1 MARVLLIS
9 PFDELCKGLRYVAA
23 SLHQAGHPVEI
34 LALKVHK
41 DCTIPTEPRSDEGYY
56 GELFYASQEE
66 LHLLLEEIKRFD
78 PALIGISV
86 FSHYT
91 GVVEW
96 LTQHIRR
103 QSPSIPILW
112 GGVDVTYNPDRAIQ
126 AADIICLGEGEEAIV
141 ELVEALERDK
151 DPTQIRNFWFRRN
164 GEIIKQPM
172 RPLVEDIDQLPI
184 PLYDVAYTRIIRAN
198 RLMNFDTSDPDYLL
212 PYVLS
217 TRGCPSACTYC
228 YNAPFRDMFKGQ
240 RFIRSNSVDRVIAE
254 IRTLLKAYPGLPFLK
269 FADDVFGYNWEWTE
283 KFKEQY
289 QKEIAIPFRNYL
301 HPTVSKFPLLKLLKE
316 AGMDVAVMGVQTG
329 SRRILKDVYRRPF
342 YSESVLDKLCEL
354 RELDVWAVVDLIL
367 FNPFEEEADLRETFQ
382 LVYDFPK
389 PIGFPFLGNL
399 MLFENFPIT
408 IMAKE
413 RGYPLRRLD
422 NSNTYFSNKDIQLNN
437 YYKALFGLASLET
450 FPRRLLKRIFD
461 KKLFFDDPSE
471 LLELMNAYLARE
483 TVFVH
488 ELWINKD
495 NMLRDLESELKR
507 IKGSRLHRAADKLG
521 KFRSKMLG

>member
-1 MARVLLIS
+1 MANVLLIS
-9 PFDELCKGLRYVAA
+9 PFDELCKGLRYIAA
-23 SLHQAGHPVEI
+23 SLHQAGHAVEI
-34 LALKVHK
+34 VVFKIHK
-41 DCTIPTEPRSDEGYY
+41 DCTSPSKPKQDQGYY
-56 GELFYASQEE
+56 GELFCATEEE

-96 LTQHIRR
+96 LTQHIRDTF
-103 QSPSIPILW
+103 PSIPILW

-126 AADIICLGEGEEAIV
+126 TADIICLGEGEEAVV
-141 ELVEALERDK
+141 ELVEALEKGR
-151 DPTQIRNFWFRRN
+151 DPTRIRNFWSRRN

-184 PLYDVAYTRIIRAN
+184 PLYDVVYTRIIRGN
-198 RLMNFDTSDPDYLL
+198 RIKHFDTSDPDYLL

-240 RFIRSNSVDRVIAE
+240 RFIRTNSVDRMIAE
-254 IRTLLKAYPGLPFLK
+254 VRTLLKAYPRVPFLK

-283 KFKEQY
+283 EFKEKY
-289 QKEIAIPFRNYL
+289 KKEIAIPFRNYL

-316 AGMDVAVMGVQTG
+316 AGMDVAVMGVQTA
-329 SRRILKDVYRRPF
+329 SRRILKDIYRRPF
-342 YSESVLDKLCEL
+342 YSDSVLDKLREL
-354 RELDVWAVVDLIL
+354 KELDVWAVVDLIL

-382 LVYDFPK
+382 LVYDFPR

-408 IMAKE
+408 IMAKQH
-413 RGYPLRRLD
+413 GHPLRRLD
-422 NSNTYFSNKDIQLNN
+422 NSNTYFSNKDIEMNN
-437 YYKALFGLASLET
+437 YYMALFGLASLET

-461 KKLFFDDPSE
+461 KKLFFDDPCE

-488 ELWINKD
+488 ELWVNKD
-495 NMLRDLESELKR
+495 HLLHRVDSELKR
-507 IKGSRLHRAADKLG
+507 IQGSRLHRAADRLAKL
-521 KFRSKMLG
+521 RTKMLG